1 MTARSSWSPR
11 LCGSHHH
18 AAPLDAPNALPAA
31 PTAMCRATRCV
42 TCASART
49 TTHGAL
55 CWSPIKLSRKRVG
68 QCVHGRAGAKVLAH
82 RYLRK
87 GTCLHASHALD
98 DRRHVLQVHLRGSH
112 FTREAVESAR
122 PAFLDLRARTSAG
135 AHALRISPSMPPYQ
149 SVRNLRGERTLRVPH
164 GTDVA
169 DAWRKLVHG

>member
-68 QCVHGRAGAKVLAH
+68 QCVHGRAGAKVLAQ
-82 RYLRK
+82 RYLPACIACTRRPTTRLA
-87 GTCLHASHALD
+87 GAPA
-98 DRRHVLQVHLRGSH
+98 DRPLRAKRSNQQGRHSSIYVN
-112 FTREAVESAR
+112 AR
-122 PAFLDLRARTSAG
+122 VRVRTHGAFLPVCHRIRVYETCG
-135 AHALRISPSMPPYQ
+135 ANAPYVCQ
-149 SVRNLRGERTLRVPH
+149 MV
-164 GTDVA
+164 
-169 DAWRKLVHG
+169 